1 MEVRLLG
8 PVEVHAD
15 GGQLPVRGPI
25 QRALVG
31 MLALH
36 ANRVVA
42 SQEMEPGELD
52 LERFQDLA
60 DQGHRPP
67 AASTAKEARG

>member
-15 GGQLPVRGPI
+15 TGQLPVRGPI
-25 QRALVG
+25 QRALV
-31 MLALH
+31 A
-36 ANRVVA
+36 
-42 SQEMEPGELD
+42 
-52 LERFQDLA
+52 RFQDLA

-67 AASTAKEARG
+67 AASTAKEASG

>member
-15 GGQLPVRGPI
+15 TGQLPVRGRI
-25 QRALVG
+25 QRALVAR
-31 MLALH
+31 LALH

-42 SQEMEPGELD
+42 SQELLRSVWG
-52 LERFQDLA
+52 LA
-60 DQGHRPP
+60 RCWRTASRPTWTP
-67 AASTAKEARG
+67 AATPSRSPS

>member
-42 SQEMEPGELD
+42 SQEL
-52 LERFQDLA
+52 LA

-67 AASTAKEARG
+67 AASTAKEASG